1 MVISPAKMMSA
12 ATEMSIESC
21 SLMAVVI
28 SSNRTAVT
36 ASSSLQS
43 SSASVAS
50 EKENWRIVRGS

>member
-21 SLMAVVI
+21 PLMAVVI
-28 SSNRTAVT
+28 SSYATAVT
-36 ASSSLQS
+36 TLSSLQS

-50 EKENWRIVRGS
+50 AKENRRGARMS